1 MLQHNVTVEGEYF
14 FCLICLIYVVEKK
27 ITSVITHS
35 IHCSDVSFS
44 MKKNIKKL
52 FWIVWYYMMQ
62 QLNCIIMIIIYY
74 SCWYFHHWKFWCHI

>member
-52 FWIVWYYMMQ
+52 FWIV
-62 QLNCIIMIIIYY
+62 
-74 SCWYFHHWKFWCHI
+74 